1 MKFVNTLEPIG
12 LRAQLELS
20 ECSSVSLQWVPY
32 VNLCVLAFG
41 MFLLSSKWLCPP
53 GIPIET
59 PHFNL
64 SWSYQYALPA
74 EEVLMVD
81 AQARVFFRHH
91 QYDFSQRDQAFS
103 APIPRSLLLRLDKHL
118 PFQQVLDI
126 LSTAKEQGITS
137 LQVAVEP
144 EE

>member
-12 LRAQLELS
+12 LRAQLEIS
-20 ECSSVSLQWVPY
+20 EYSSFSLQWVPY
-32 VNLCVLAFG
+32 VNLCVLALG

-53 GIPIET
+53 GIPLET
-59 PHFNL
+59 PSFHF

-81 AQARVFFRHH
+81 AQSRIFFRHH
-91 QYDFSQRDQAFS
+91 LYDFSQREQAFS

-118 PFQQVLDI
+118 PFQQVLEI
-126 LSTAKEQGITS
+126 LSTAKAQGVSSI
-137 LQVAVEP
+137 QVAVEP